1 MILDGKKTAQEASA
15 RIKSAVDEI
24 VSSGRRAPHLAA
36 ILVGEDGA
44 SKTYIASKEKACKE
58 AGFTSTILRF
68 SADITEEQLVAEVNK
83 INENP
88 EIDGLIVQLPL
99 PKHISE
105 DRIIET
111 ISPLKDVDGFHTIS
125 TGKLTLGQET
135 FIPATPY
142 GIIQL
147 IEKSGMHTAGKH
159 CVVVGR
165 SNIVGRPMSILMSLN
180 KPWGNCTVT
189 LCHSKTPDLGHFT
202 RMADILIVAL
212 GKAEFVTG
220 DMIKP
225 GAVVIDVGITRVE
238 DALSPKGYAIKGD
251 VHFESAEKVAGWIT
265 PVPGGVGPMTISG
278 LLQNTL
284 KAYSQN
290 HA

>member
-1 MILDGKKTAQEASA
+1 MILDGKKTAQEASE
-15 RIKSAVDEI
+15 RIKTAVAQI
-24 VSSGRRAPHLAA
+24 VSEEKRAPHLAA

-68 SADITEEQLVAEVNK
+68 DADITEEALVKEVQK
-83 INENP
+83 INDNP

-111 ISPLKDVDGFHTIS
+111 INPLKDVDGFHTIS
-125 TGKLTLGQET
+125 TGRLTLGQET

-147 IEKSGMHTAGKH
+147 IEKSGIKTAGKH

-189 LCHSKTPDLGHFT
+189 LCHSKTPDLAHFT

-238 DALSPKGYAIKGD
+238 DASSPKGYAIKGD

-284 KAYSQN
+284 KAYHNTFQ
-290 HA
+290 

>member
-1 MILDGKKTAQEASA
+1 MILDGKRIAQEASE
-15 RIKSAVDEI
+15 RIKAAVAQIAAE
-24 VSSGRRAPHLAA
+24 GKRAPHLAA

-58 AGFTSTILRF
+58 AGYTSTILRF
-68 SADITEEQLVAEVNK
+68 DASITEEALAKEVQK
-83 INENP
+83 INDNP

-99 PKHISE
+99 PKHIAE

-125 TGKLTLGQET
+125 TGRLTLGQET

-147 IEKSGMHTAGKH
+147 IEKSGMETAGKH

-189 LCHSKTPDLGHFT
+189 LCHSKTPDLAHFT

-212 GKAEFVTG
+212 GKAEFVKG

-238 DALSPKGYAIKGD
+238 DASSPKGYAIKGD

-284 KAYSQN
+284 KAYRNTFQ
-290 HA
+290 

>member
-1 MILDGKKTAQEASA
+1 MILDGKRIAQEASE
-15 RIKSAVDEI
+15 RIKAVVAQIAAE
-24 VSSGRRAPHLAA
+24 GKRAPHLAA

-58 AGFTSTILRF
+58 AGYTSTILRF
-68 SADITEEQLVAEVNK
+68 DASITEEALAKEVQK
-83 INENP
+83 INDNP

-99 PKHISE
+99 PKHIAE

-125 TGKLTLGQET
+125 TGRLALGQET

-147 IEKSGMHTAGKH
+147 IEKSGMETAGKH

-189 LCHSKTPDLGHFT
+189 ICHSKTPDLAHFT

-238 DALSPKGYAIKGD
+238 DASSPKGYAIKGD

-284 KAYSQN
+284 KAYRNTFQ
-290 HA
+290 